1 MNDLKDTKG
10 VNNPQ
15 SSESRP
21 GLVKDDKYQ
30 KVIIQCCIRR
40 KSGISSLG
48 LPGQDPAERIYK
60 IGSSLDSRAKGNL
73 KGISGDLENKF
84 MPEIVALSSN
94 DPQYR
99 TAIDEYWSSISAI
112 VPPDEPYLAEYLMGV
127 PIKLEFKVLGTA
139 RKEKVEAYTTV
150 EDKLKVLN
158 GFLLETTDINGKE
171 VDCAVLDYESISDY
185 LLLSYCLKYS
195 RVANRVEDIDK
206 SAKIWFYIFEKA
218 IAVQAQLSFVEL
230 SQKAMKLYSTV
241 STNDNMLS
249 RILLGFNKVPKTFEN
264 TTDKALEVFTTYN
277 ASKENLATF
286 VALAEDKNWE
296 TKYLIASAI
305 SEQKLR
311 KHKNS
316 TAIYYG
322 DTLLGMDEEDTVTML
337 DGEDGKPI
345 KEALLKE
352 LNIK

>member
-1 MNDLKDTKG
+1 MNDLTNTKG
-10 VNNPQ
+10 TNEPQ
-15 SSESRP
+15 SNQTNTP
-21 GLVKDDKYQ
+21 TLVKDNSYHR
-30 KVIIQCCIRR
+30 VVLQCCIRR
-40 KSGISSLG
+40 KPLSMG

-73 KGISGDLENKF
+73 KGISGDLELKF

-99 TAIDEYWSSISAI
+99 TAIDEYWSSISAT
-112 VPPDEPYLAEYLMGV
+112 VPPDEPFLAEHLMGV
-127 PIKLEFKVLGTA
+127 PIKLVFKVLGKA
-139 RKEKVEAYTTV
+139 RKEKVENYVTI
-150 EDKLKVLN
+150 EERLKVLN
-158 GFLLETTDINGKE
+158 QFLLETTEINGKD
-171 VDCAVLDYESISDY
+171 VDCAVLEYESISDY
-185 LLLSYCLKYS
+185 LLLSYSLKYS

-218 IAVQAQLSFVEL
+218 IAVKDQLNFVEMA
-230 SQKAMKLYSTV
+230 QKAMKLYGVV
-241 STNDNMLS
+241 STDDNKLS
-249 RILLGFNKVPKTFEN
+249 RILLGFNKVPKTYEN
-264 TTDKALEVFTTYN
+264 TTDKALEVFTLYN
-277 ASKENLATF
+277 ANKESLKLF
-286 VALAEDKNWE
+286 VELAEDKDWE
-296 TKYLIASAI
+296 TKYLIASGV

-322 DTLLGMDEEDTVTML
+322 DTLIGMDEQDAVTML
-337 DGEDGKPI
+337 DSENGKVI